1 MLETMP
7 EHVEETCQWCGGT
20 IPAGGDACE
29 SCGAQRPRGEM
40 SVPGLTRPEDEPPEP
55 DVEIQPDEPN
65 DEERAKQILK
75 DLDAYVPESEAPA
88 PSRRSDPSDDAIV
101 IIGLLLAATVLG
113 GLVGWFVAPPL
124 IHDLFQGRLGV
135 ESDGPEAFRRLGAF
149 VGALLSML
157 FGATLATMIRR

>member
-1 MLETMP
+1 MLDTLP
-7 EHVEETCQWCGGT
+7 EHVEETCQWCGGS

-29 SCGAQRPRGEM
+29 SCGAQRPRSELTI
-40 SVPGLTRPEDEPPEP
+40 PGLTQPEDESPAPEV
-55 DVEIQPDEPN
+55 DLQPDEPD

-75 DLDAYVPESEAPA
+75 ELDAYVPASESPA
-88 PSRRSDPSDDAIV
+88 PIRRSDPGDDAIV
-101 IIGLLLAATVLG
+101 IIALLVVATVLG
-113 GLVGWFVAPPL
+113 GLAGWFVAPPL

-149 VGALLSML
+149 IGALLSML